1 MNQFSKWAM
10 HVRRVNWPGGPL
22 AVRLGLT
29 IVFIALLAGLYLAQ
43 ASQMSSIG
51 RRLEAM
57 RAEHNQL
64 RRENA
69 ELLYQ
74 LSQEGNLFHLQQR
87 SAAMGL
93 IPAEQIE
100 YLPVDG
106 LSAFSPAPTLT
117 EGQHASP

>member
-1 MNQFSKWAM
+1 MSQFSKWAM

-22 AVRLGLT
+22 AVRLGLA

-51 RRLEAM
+51 RRLETM
-57 RAEHNQL
+57 RAEHSL
-64 RRENA
+64 LKRENA

-74 LSQEGNLFHLQQR
+74 ISQEGNLLYLQQR

-93 IPAEQIE
+93 IPAEQVE
-100 YLPVDG
+100 YLLVEELPD
-106 LSAFSPAPTLT
+106 FSPASTTT